1 MSQETAAVGRPAET
15 AASLRRGGGAIKPLR
30 ATAPSRT
37 VSVEDLKNGGTLNL
51 GGVLEESGES
61 RPLRE
66 RMTGRQA
73 SRPSGRQSRSA
84 GLSLPER
91 LQKLAK
97 IKKSATEY
105 ESLFV
110 DQLVKLMRPSPLAHT
125 SGRDTFSEL
134 AEQPFRD
141 YLSRAGGL
149 GLANTIVGQIAR
161 QEGLEQT
168 LLEHPEVMGPSWK
181 PTIPRSL
188 VRSYGG
194 LAITPNGLEPQG
206 TPPVPGPASPS
217 RPGRAEETAEIAG
230 SPPTAPGLS
239 AEDGNFEPRS

>member
-1 MSQETAAVGRPAET
+1 
-15 AASLRRGGGAIKPLR
+15 
-30 ATAPSRT
+30 

-51 GGVLEESGES
+51 GGAPEEPGDS
-61 RPLRE
+61 RTLRQ
-66 RMTGRQA
+66 RALGRQVPKA
-73 SRPSGRQSRSA
+73 SARQSRSA
-84 GLSLPER
+84 ALSLPER
-91 LQKLAK
+91 LQKLAQ

-125 SGRDTFSEL
+125 PGGDTFSEL

-149 GLANTIVGQIAR
+149 GLANTIVNQIAR

-168 LLEHPEVMGPSWK
+168 LQEHPEVMGPTWR

-194 LAITPNGLEPQG
+194 LAMTPNGPEPQRE
-206 TPPVPGPASPS
+206 PPVSGPAPPAG
-217 RPGRAEETAEIAG
+217 PGRAHEAAEIAG
-230 SPPTAPGLS
+230 TGGGHDPGLS
-239 AEDGNFEPRS
+239 AAAGNFPTRP